1 MSVITP
7 MKVTALA
14 GVLLAVAVVF
24 VLTPAWAQTRSDEAE
39 SQRLNVESKAESKIG
54 YPNVYDLYVG
64 GSNTPAEYYALS
76 QQIARL
82 AAFLQAYGQ
91 SLESAGPT
99 GVPGPSLPDPLIGQG
114 SGLQALYGPDGPT
127 AATVRAFL
135 EYRLMV
141 VGNPRLKVGP
151 IHEDADSVFVKI
163 VTTDNSLVEEYAV
176 DKKTG
181 QWKPL
186 RK

>member
-1 MSVITP
+1 MSVWPP
-7 MKVTALA
+7 MKTTGFAIVMF
-14 GVLLAVAVVF
+14 AVAVGF
-24 VLTPAWAQTRSDEAE
+24 VVRPAWAQTRSDEAE

-54 YPNVYDLYVG
+54 YPDVYDLYVG

-82 AAFLQAYGQ
+82 AAFLKAYGQ
-91 SLESAGPT
+91 SLESAGPA
-99 GVPGPSLPDPLIGQG
+99 GMPGPSLPDPLIGKG
-114 SGLQALYGPDGPT
+114 TGLKALYGPDGPT
-127 AATVRAFL
+127 AATVRVFL
-135 EYRLMV
+135 DYRLMV

-151 IHEDADSVFVKI
+151 IREDANTVFAKI

-186 RK
+186 R